1 MAIERRELGAG
12 LVGGLVGAVV
22 LAVVLTVGGS
32 SLAGVGEAIGSP
44 SFGIGSGVLL
54 GTSLLFGAAFAA
66 VVTRFV
72 DRYISVVLG
81 ITSRSELAKGVV
93 LPLTQRFG
101 MGRVVTTAMGLLY
114 GLVLGIA
121 VGWVILPIRTQAV
134 GVFDP
139 VWLLGY
145 LCFGLVLGGTY
156 GLIVME

>member
-1 MAIERRELGAG
+1 MAIERRELVAG
-12 LVGGLVGAVV
+12 LVGGLVGGLV
-22 LAVVLTVGGS
+22 LAVVLTLGSS
-32 SLAGVGEAIGSP
+32 SLAAVGEAIGSASP
-44 SFGIGSGVLL
+44 GVGVVVLL
-54 GTSLLFGAAFAA
+54 GSSLLFGAAFAA

-72 DRYISVVLG
+72 DRYISAVLG

-121 VGWVILPIRTQAV
+121 VGWVILPMRTQAV
-134 GVFDP
+134 GALDP
-139 VWLLGY
+139 VWFLGY
-145 LCFGLVLGGTY
+145 LGFGLALGGTY